1 MATVYL
7 QRLRDEAGSQPTK
20 NQQSGISKVI
30 KTTAKHRGTVRQFL
44 SEFADVDVPDSQDLD
59 GPMAVKVQELED
71 EQDGITLVGFSLSNK
86 NDRHNRSS
94 STVRNLGF
102 ESSAHVARQLSAA
115 NPAVPVDAIVSLP
128 YSALP
133 ALLD

>member
-71 EQDGITLVGFSLSNK
+71 EQDGITLVGFSLANK
-86 NDRHNRSS
+86 YDAQAEP
-94 STVRNLGF
+94 STIRNLGF
-102 ESSAHVARQLSAA
+102 ESSAQVTRQLSAA
-115 NPAVPVDAIVSLP
+115 NPAVPVDAIASLP